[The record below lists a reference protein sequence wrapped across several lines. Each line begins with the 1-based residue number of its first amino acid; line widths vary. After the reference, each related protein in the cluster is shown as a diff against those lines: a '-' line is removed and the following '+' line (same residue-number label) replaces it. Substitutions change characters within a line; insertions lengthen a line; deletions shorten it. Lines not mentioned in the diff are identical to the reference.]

1 MFKSYRNVASSLRV
15 RNKAVAKASI
25 APYCSGMEETKQL
38 KAQIDLLQAALDH
51 INQGFTVFDSDLRLV
66 AWNRGLYDMLDM
78 PESIVRRGSHLQDF
92 IRVNAE
98 RGEYGPGDIEAKI
111 ERRIERAKLFE
122 PHYFERIRPNGQIIA
137 VSGTPLPQGGFVTI
151 YSDVTEE
158 RQRQEKLERTVEER
172 THALQQSEDWLR
184 LVTDNIPA
192 LIAYLSPGPVF
203 RFANRRY
210 ADWFGHSIV
219 SIAGRPARD
228 IVGDELFAEL
238 EPHIN
243 RAFEGNAVSYE
254 YQRERL
260 DGTMAY
266 MRSTLIPDM
275 TVDGRTLGIFV
286 LSLDASDQKAAEA
299 ALVQSQ
305 RMDAVGKL
313 TGGLAHDFNNLLAIM
328 MGNLLTLGRMDT
340 PIEKDTL
347 NSKVTPMLEA
357 AKRGSDLIQ
366 RLLAFSRGKPVDPQ
380 RVPIADVIGSAAR
393 LLEGSLPSS
402 ISLTIDAEDRS
413 IGALID
419 PTQMETTF
427 INMAFNARDAM
438 PDGGSLSIALE
449 ATDLDSQQAQEMS
462 VPAGEYAVIT
472 VADTGSG
479 MDEDS
484 RLKIFEPFFTTKA
497 FGTGS
502 GLGLSMVYGF
512 IQQSGGAIQV
522 RSKLGEGTAL
532 TIYLPLVRL
541 QNAGGIG
548 ESEDKAS
555 LKYGSGELLLL
566 IEDDPDVSETI
577 ADQLQN
583 LGFAILKAENA
594 DDARQLALDL
604 PELRGILSDIIMPG
618 QTNGLKLAREIRQNR
633 PELGIALMTG
643 YADWSALADNSS
655 SCEFPVLAKPFNDY
669 QLAETL
675 RKILQP

>member
-1 MFKSYRNVASSLRV
+1 LNLI
-15 RNKAVAKASI
+15 SI
-25 APYCSGMEETKQL
+25 AP
-38 KAQIDLLQAALDH
+38 
-51 INQGFTVFDSDLRLV
+51 
-66 AWNRGLYDMLDM
+66 
-78 PESIVRRGSHLQDF
+78 
-92 IRVNAE
+92 
-98 RGEYGPGDIEAKI
+98 
-111 ERRIERAKLFE
+111 
-122 PHYFERIRPNGQIIA
+122 
-137 VSGTPLPQGGFVTI
+137 
-151 YSDVTEE
+151 
-158 RQRQEKLERTVEER
+158 
-172 THALQQSEDWLR
+172 
-184 LVTDNIPA
+184 
-192 LIAYLSPGPVF
+192 
-203 RFANRRY
+203 
-210 ADWFGHSIV
+210 
-219 SIAGRPARD
+219 
-228 IVGDELFAEL
+228 
-238 EPHIN
+238 
-243 RAFEGNAVSYE
+243 FEGNAVSYE

-275 TVDGRTLGIFV
+275 TIDGRTLGIFV

-328 MGNLLTLGRMDT
+328 MGNLLTLGRMEPPVGKEALD
-340 PIEKDTL
+340 
-347 NSKVTPMLEA
+347 SKITPMLEA

-380 RVPIADVIGSAAR
+380 KVPVSDVIGSAAR

-402 ISLTIDAEDRS
+402 ITLTIDAEDRC

-438 PDGGSLSIALE
+438 PDGGSFSIALK
-449 ATDLDSQQAQEMS
+449 ATDLDSQKAQDLS

-484 RLKIFEPFFTTKA
+484 QLKIFEPFFTTKA

-541 QNAGGIG
+541 QNAGDIG
-548 ESEDKAS
+548 ESENKAS

-566 IEDDPDVSETI
+566 IEDDPDVSKTI

-604 PELRGILSDIIMPG
+604 PELRAVLSDIIMPG

-655 SCEFPVLAKPFNDY
+655 NCEFPVLAKPFNDY

>member
-328 MGNLLTLGRMDT
+328 MGNLLTLGRMKT
-340 PIEKDTL
+340 PVGKEALD
-347 NSKVTPMLEA
+347 SKVTPMLEA

-380 RVPIADVIGSAAR
+380 RVPVADVIGSAAR

-402 ISLTIDAEDRS
+402 ISLTIDAEGRS

-449 ATDLDSQQAQEMS
+449 ATDLDSQQAQELS
-462 VPAGEYAVIT
+462 VPVGEYAAIT

-484 RLKIFEPFFTTKA
+484 QLKIFEPFFTTKA

-541 QNAGGIG
+541 QDAGDIG
-548 ESEDKAS
+548 KSEDKAS